1 MKVKY
6 RSSIILYTGGVRLK
20 YKQLSF
26 LRDVDGEK
34 TKEAVEAALEKY
46 RMYMLTV
53 PDEFLPR
60 VTQTYSLV
68 PPSQTNA
75 FHSSTEDAAIKK
87 VDFERERDEYMERI
101 RRAVNRLNKM
111 ERELIIKR
119 YMTLEEPYDYEVY
132 NEMGISESRFY
143 RIREKAFYKLAFALR
158 IEVYKE
164 KAPDWRVVATC
175 DTIEEAKKV
184 AAERGWMT
192 EN

>member
-1 MKVKY
+1 M
-6 RSSIILYTGGVRLK
+6 K

-34 TKEAVEAALEKY
+34 TKEAVEATLEKY

-75 FHSSTEDAAIKK
+75 FHSSTEDIAVKRA
-87 VDFERERDEYMERI
+87 DFDREKCKYMEKI
-101 RRAVNRLNKM
+101 HRAVNRLTKLQ
-111 ERELIIKR
+111 RELIVKR
-119 YMTLEEPYDYEVY
+119 YMTFEELRDYDVY
-132 NEMGISESRFY
+132 NDMCISESKYY
-143 RIREKAFYKLAFALR
+143 REREKAFYKIAFALG

-164 KAPDWRVVATC
+164 
-175 DTIEEAKKV
+175 EEAPV
-184 AAERGWMT
+184 
-192 EN
+192 

>member
-1 MKVKY
+1 M
-6 RSSIILYTGGVRLK
+6 K

-53 PDEFLPR
+53 PDEYLPR

-68 PPSQTNA
+68 PPSNTNA
-75 FHSSTEDAAIKK
+75 FHSSTEDVAIKK
-87 VDFERERDEYMERI
+87 ADFERERDEYMERI
-101 RRAVNRLNKM
+101 RRVVNRLNKT

-119 YMTLEEPYDYEVY
+119 YLSNEEMYDYELY
-132 NEMGISESRFY
+132 NEMGMSESKYY
-143 RIREKAFYKLAFALR
+143 RLKARAFYKLAFILR

-164 KAPDWRVVATC
+164 ETPV
-175 DTIEEAKKV
+175 
-184 AAERGWMT
+184 
-192 EN
+192 

>member
-1 MKVKY
+1 M
-6 RSSIILYTGGVRLK
+6 K

-75 FHSSTEDAAIKK
+75 FHSSTEDIAVKRA
-87 VDFERERDEYMERI
+87 DFDREKYKYMEKI
-101 RRAVNRLNKM
+101 NRAVNRLTKLQ
-111 ERELIIKR
+111 RELIVKR
-119 YMTLEEPYDYEVY
+119 YMTFEELRDYDVY
-132 NEMGISESRFY
+132 NDMCISESKYY
-143 RIREKAFYKLAFALR
+143 RERKKAFYKIAFALG

-164 KAPDWRVVATC
+164 EAPV
-175 DTIEEAKKV
+175 
-184 AAERGWMT
+184 
-192 EN
+192 